1 MLKNYLKT
9 AIRNITRHKG
19 YSFINLAGLAV
30 GLAVCILILLWVQDE
45 LRYDRFHENGD
56 RIYRALEHENL
67 SNGNVLT
74 YPLFPPAFGPALKND
89 YPEVLETVRFRTPRG
104 RIVTVGDNSF
114 YEDGL
119 AFADPALLTVFSF
132 PLIKGN
138 SEKALL
144 NPDSMVITETMAVK
158 YFDTSDPMG
167 KMVRVD
173 NIHEFQVTGVCR
185 DLPSYSQIRFDFIIP
200 ISNLEKY
207 DWDMNGWNSFGIRTY
222 VLLAERTD
230 FCAFNS
236 KIENFL
242 TRYNEDNIMTVSLQP
257 MKKVHLYSAGISS
270 SNTNGNIKYVAI
282 FSLIAFLILL
292 MACVNFMNLTTARSE
307 NRAREVGL
315 RKVVG
320 AQRTELIFQFI
331 GESMLLALFS
341 LIIALTLVQTV
352 LPYFNTLADKQLSF
366 PLFSNGILILGILLT
381 TLAAGLIAGSYPAFF
396 LSAIQPV
403 RAFSRNAARRGQSGR
418 FRKLLVVSQ
427 FVLTIALIIGTIVIH
442 QQMLFIRTSNL
453 GFEKEHIL
461 CLSLKGDLAKK
472 HQLLKDRILENAGVR
487 GITAASD
494 PPAGSL
500 WSMSLNDW
508 EGRKTDAV
516 YLMNIV
522 SADEDYLDVL
532 GLTLTEGRFLFP
544 EKGEDIVNL
553 VINEA
558 AVKAMGMTDPMGKR
572 VREFRIIGVI
582 KDFHYNSLHSHVGPF
597 GMFHAPDEYDNL
609 LVKIRPENIS
619 HTVAAIE
626 KNWNEV
632 APGYPFEFRF
642 LDETIGA
649 LYRNDR
655 RMGSLINLATLLA
668 VFIAGL
674 GLFGMASFAAE
685 QRTKEVG
692 IRKILGAS
700 IPNVF
705 ILLSRESF
713 LWVLTANLI
722 AWPAAYF
729 LMNKWLSTFAFHI
742 SINIMI
748 FFIAGAG
755 TLLIAIM
762 TIGYQT
768 LKAALADP
776 VRSLRHE

>member
-1 MLKNYLKT
+1 M
-9 AIRNITRHKG
+9 
-19 YSFINLAGLAV
+19 
-30 GLAVCILILLWVQDE
+30 
-45 LRYDRFHENGD
+45 
-56 RIYRALEHENL
+56 
-67 SNGNVLT
+67 
-74 YPLFPPAFGPALKND
+74 
-89 YPEVLETVRFRTPRG
+89 
-104 RIVTVGDNSF
+104 
-114 YEDGL
+114 
-119 AFADPALLTVFSF
+119 
-132 PLIKGN
+132 
-138 SEKALL
+138 
-144 NPDSMVITETMAVK
+144 
-158 YFDTSDPMG
+158 
-167 KMVRVD
+167 
-173 NIHEFQVTGVCR
+173 
-185 DLPSYSQIRFDFIIP
+185 
-200 ISNLEKY
+200 
-207 DWDMNGWNSFGIRTY
+207 
-222 VLLAERTD
+222 
-230 FCAFNS
+230 
-236 KIENFL
+236 
-242 TRYNEDNIMTVSLQP
+242 
-257 MKKVHLYSAGISS
+257 
-270 SNTNGNIKYVAI
+270 
-282 FSLIAFLILL
+282 
-292 MACVNFMNLTTARSE
+292 
-307 NRAREVGL
+307 
-315 RKVVG
+315 
-320 AQRTELIFQFI
+320 
-331 GESMLLALFS
+331 
-341 LIIALTLVQTV
+341 
-352 LPYFNTLADKQLSF
+352 
-366 PLFSNGILILGILLT
+366 
-381 TLAAGLIAGSYPAFF
+381 
-396 LSAIQPV
+396 
-403 RAFSRNAARRGQSGR
+403 
-418 FRKLLVVSQ
+418 VSQ